1 MHAHQQPHGVG
12 LLVLLYVRKA
22 SSKPGNGLT
31 EMWLLA
37 QKNLRWILRVGKR
50 LNFKMLLSVF
60 QKLRKRG
67 AKAKKTQCV
76 FLAFAIP
83 SLSFCMVFF
92 SFCISWGTIHH
103 PKGTFVRIFL
113 VREVGG
119 VWICSFHDPC
129 LIAH

>member
-12 LLVLLYVRKA
+12 LLVPLYVRKA

-31 EMWLLA
+31 EMRLLA
-37 QKNLRWILRVGKR
+37 QKNLRWIFSGGKR
-50 LNFKMLLSVF
+50 LNFKMLQNIF

-67 AKAKKTQCV
+67 TKAKKMHCV

-103 PKGTFVRIFL
+103 PKGMFVRIFL
-113 VREVGG
+113 VREVRA

-129 LIAH
+129 FIAH